1 MQNINSKYQ
10 FNNRDRVRK
19 AGEEYVIER
28 GKTLEPLG
36 MNKKDE
42 MSYTFFI
49 SFVCNL
55 YTIFTFQ
62 ISFISLPQRVLF
74 SHTFNVHFFLI

>member
-10 FNNRDRVRK
+10 FNNRDSVRK

-42 MSYTFFI
+42 IKYSLYFFYLLSFIYT
-49 SFVCNL
+49 
-55 YTIFTFQ
+55 
-62 ISFISLPQRVLF
+62 SFISCKVLSITTSTVF
-74 SHTFNVHFFLI
+74 VFNVHFFYYLI

>member
-10 FNNRDRVRK
+10 FNNRDSVRK
-19 AGEEYVIER
+19 AREEYVIER

-42 MSYTFFI
+42 MSYILYFLCLQSLYYFYISNFFHI
-49 SFVCNL
+49 ATSTGFV
-55 YTIFTFQ
+55 FTYF
-62 ISFISLPQRVLF
+62 
-74 SHTFNVHFFLI
+74 